1 MSVYSYRITQYFIKC
16 DVCGIS
22 ECCPDG
28 LAERVHTK
36 QQAIKWAR
44 MHKVKDGRIMC
55 DKCFKEHK
63 KGGAE

>member
-1 MSVYSYRITQYFIKC
+1 MSVYSYRTTQYFIEC
-16 DVCGIS
+16 DVCGS
-22 ECCPDG
+22 NEYCPDS

-36 QQAIKWAR
+36 QQAIRWAK

-55 DKCFKEHK
+55 DECFKKHK